1 MTCVLESPVVITGDD
16 LEVGGMT
23 ADCSSGVFD
32 SWIPVIVN
40 STDDDN
46 EDDEELDI
54 EEFDDDDFDDEF
66 DDDFEDED
74 EGEYDVVEEFEDDF
88 TFVDPAT
95 KKPVTHSQD
104 IDDSK
109 ETGDSEDE
117 NGDAEILPDQI
128 DDADE
133 SGGEDDAGEETADAK

>member
-1 MTCVLESPVVITGDD
+1 MTCVLDSPVVITGDD
-16 LEVGGMT
+16 LEVGVIT
-23 ADCSSGVFD
+23 ADCSGGVYDLRF
-32 SWIPVIVN
+32 PAIVN

-88 TFVDPAT
+88 TFVDPTT
-95 KKPVTHSQD
+95 KKPVTHSTD
-104 IDDSK
+104 IEVDKETDDS
-109 ETGDSEDE
+109 E
-117 NGDAEILPDQI
+117 NKNDDAEKSPAETEGG
-128 DDADE
+128 DDAD
-133 SGGEDDAGEETADAK
+133 GGDDAGEENADDE

>member
-1 MTCVLESPVVITGDD
+1 MTCVLDSPVVITGGD
-16 LEVGGMT
+16 LEVGLIT
-23 ADCSSGVFD
+23 ADVSVGVYD
-32 SWIPVIVN
+32 PSLPVIVN
-40 STDDDN
+40 STEDDD

-95 KKPVTHSQD
+95 KKPVTHNKD
-104 IDDSK
+104 ADDGKGTDDSEGK
-109 ETGDSEDE
+109 T
-117 NGDAEILPDQI
+117 
-128 DDADE
+128 DDADKTPD
-133 SGGEDDAGEETADAK
+133 GTDGEGDAGDEKADEK

>member
-1 MTCVLESPVVITGDD
+1 MTCVLDSPVVITGDD
-16 LEVGGMT
+16 LEAGAIT
-23 ADCSSGVFD
+23 ADCIGGVYD
-32 SWIPVIVN
+32 SRLPVIVN

-46 EDDEELDI
+46 EDDEELDV

-95 KKPVTHSQD
+95 KKPVTHSKD
-104 IDDSK
+104 IDDGK
-109 ETGDSEDE
+109 ETDE
-117 NGDAEILPDQI
+117 TD
-128 DDADE
+128 
-133 SGGEDDAGEETADAK
+133 GEDDAGEEKADEK